1 MPSGSKPGER
11 RGGRKKGTPNKVT
24 AEVKAA
30 LVAGFVK
37 LGGVK
42 ALVEWGKENRTDF
55 YKIWVKLLPTEIK
68 NADGQ
73 AWTVK
78 VIDLTG
84 KPDDDSSAD
93 TTESG
98 VPV

>member
-1 MPSGSKPGER
+1 MARGSKPGER
-11 RGGRKKGTPNKVT
+11 RGGRKKGSLNKTTV
-24 AEVKAA
+24 EVKTA
-30 LVAGFVK
+30 LQEAFAK

-42 ALVEWGKENRTDF
+42 SLVKWGEENPTDF
-55 YKIWVKLLPTEIK
+55 YKIWSKLIPTEIK

-84 KPDDDSSAD
+84 KPDDDESAD
-93 TTESG
+93 TAEPG
-98 VPV
+98 VPL